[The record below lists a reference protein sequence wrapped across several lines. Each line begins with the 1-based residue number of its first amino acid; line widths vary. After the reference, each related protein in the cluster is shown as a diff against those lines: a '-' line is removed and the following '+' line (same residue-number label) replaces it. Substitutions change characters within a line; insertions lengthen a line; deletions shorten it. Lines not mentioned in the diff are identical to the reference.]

1 MKLRRWFILP
11 VILILLAMACNI
23 PQLGGDRQATQAAKD
38 ATAIAEMA
46 NATLLAQAANLTATA
61 QAADAAAAPQ
71 NATLTAASLAS
82 GATTTAQSAGA
93 TATAQVLAM
102 DATAISQAATATA
115 QAQAVNA
122 TTVSQAATATALAI
136 VPLPSNPPPPANP
149 PPVSAPRLSF
159 LPGATSATLDGVIN
173 KGAILDYL
181 VGAQG
186 GQTMLASVYS
196 PNDNVYLGIMGVS
209 DGVPLLYP
217 AAGQVQF
224 NGKLPITQDYLV
236 TLVSPVERTN
246 FTLQIIIPA
255 RIQFAPGSISAT
267 IPGNLQGGQTNYY
280 LARAFAGQTMR
291 VQILSPHNDIFL
303 TIYGMDD
310 GSPLVRSVM
319 GLWEWSGV
327 LPATQDYMIE
337 AVSTGP
343 SAGYTLVV
351 TIQ

>member
-1 MKLRRWFILP
+1 MKLRRRFTLP
-11 VILILLAMACNI
+11 AILILLAMACNM
-23 PQLGGDRQATQAAKD
+23 PQLGGDRQATQAAQD
-38 ATAIAEMA
+38 ATAIAVVA
-46 NATLLAQAANLTATA
+46 NATLLAQFAGQTATSQVSEETA
-61 QAADAAAAPQ
+61 LAQ
-71 NATLTAASLAS
+71 NATLTAASLA
-82 GATTTAQSAGA
+82 ANTTSTAQSAGT

-115 QAQAVNA
+115 QVLAANA
-122 TTVSQAATATALAI
+122 TAVSQAATATALAR
-136 VPLPSNPPPPANP
+136 VPPPVNP

-173 KGAILDYL
+173 RGASLDYL
-181 VGAQG
+181 VSAQG

-196 PNDNVYLGIMGVS
+196 PNDDVYLGIMGVS
-209 DGVPLLYP
+209 DGIPLLYP

-224 NGKLPITQDYLV
+224 NGKLPTTQDYLV

-255 RIQFAPGSISAT
+255 RIQFAPGAISASL
-267 IPGNLQGGQTNYY
+267 PGNLQGRETNYY
-280 LARAFAGQTMR
+280 LARAFAGQTMTVR
-291 VQILSPHNDIFL
+291 INSPNNDIFL
-303 TIYGMDD
+303 TIYGMED
-310 GSPLVRSVM
+310 GSPLVRSVS
-319 GLWEWSGV
+319 GLSEWSGV

-337 AVSTGP
+337 AVSTGA